1 MLKVTLAHCQDEVV
15 RDPADWVVQKS
26 TNLPVKPP
34 IGELEKE
41 LENLR
46 RSPHVKKGL
55 RGVSRDGYISHRKP
69 SKLARV
75 STEVERPV
83 IGGDVAPDCIHAH
96 HILEGRRGP
105 LPLKQQRA
113 GDLQI
118 RRLALVEDLD
128 ERFVGSLIKAARQVN
143 PNLFIKF
150 TERFEDLEPIQVGVV
165 LSEGT

>member
-15 RDPADWVVQKS
+15 RDSADRVVHKCA
-26 TNLPVKPP
+26 NLPVEPP

-46 RSPHVKKGL
+46 GSPHVQKGL

-69 SKLARV
+69 SKLARI

-96 HILEGRRGP
+96 HVLEGRRGP
-105 LPLKQQRA
+105 LPFKQQRA
-113 GDLQI
+113 GDLQV

-128 ERFVGSLIKAARQVN
+128 ERFVGSLIEAARQVD
-143 PNLFIKF
+143 PNLFVKL
-150 TERFEDLEPIQVGVV
+150 TEGFEDLEPVQVGVI